1 MEPEVDVAIVG
12 YGPVGQTLAAL
23 LGRAGHSVA
32 AFERFNEIYRMPR
45 AVHID
50 HEIMRLLQALG
61 LADRLAGEMIPLREY
76 HWFGADGE
84 PLMTLTP
91 EQPAKSGWESD
102 YLFFQPELE
111 RALDSHACA
120 NNGVS
125 IHRGWVATG
134 LVDDADGAT
143 LTVRRHDEPE
153 PGRIEPTEES
163 RTVRASWLVGADGAN
178 SFVREAAGIGRRDLG
193 FQERWLVVDA
203 EPVDMD
209 ALAHLPIACQW
220 CDPRRPTTHVQSGPR
235 HHRWEFM
242 LLADE
247 HPQDFDDPA
256 RVWSLLEPWYRPG
269 DGPLTR
275 TAVYEFRSM
284 LAARMRDG
292 HMLLVGDAAH
302 LTPPFLGQGLCAGL
316 RDAANL
322 AWKLDLVLRGLAT
335 DRLLDTVDVE
345 RQPQTEWVIRFAIEL
360 GRVLCELD
368 PEAAAERDASIR
380 RADAPPAVEFP
391 PLAGG
396 VIRRGLNDSRDPL
409 AGTLGVQGIV
419 AVDDRRGLFDDVV
432 GRGWTLIAAD
442 GDPLEQL
449 DGGER
454 GVLDALDATV
464 ASLGP
469 RVPGGTTDVDGRLTD
484 WLHRHGAHAVLVR
497 PDFYVFGSA
506 ASRDDLPALVR
517 DLRSQLAL
525 NARPLA
531 KEH

>member
-1 MEPEVDVAIVG
+1 
-12 YGPVGQTLAAL
+12 
-23 LGRAGHSVA
+23 
-32 AFERFNEIYRMPR
+32 
-45 AVHID
+45 
-50 HEIMRLLQALG
+50 
-61 LADRLAGEMIPLREY
+61 
-76 HWFGADGE
+76 
-84 PLMTLTP
+84 
-91 EQPAKSGWESD
+91 
-102 YLFFQPELE
+102 
-111 RALDSHACA
+111 
-120 NNGVS
+120 
-125 IHRGWVATG
+125 
-134 LVDDADGAT
+134 
-143 LTVRRHDEPE
+143 
-153 PGRIEPTEES
+153 
-163 RTVRASWLVGADGAN
+163 
-178 SFVREAAGIGRRDLG
+178 
-193 FQERWLVVDA
+193 
-203 EPVDMD
+203 
-209 ALAHLPIACQW
+209 
-220 CDPRRPTTHVQSGPR
+220 
-235 HHRWEFM
+235 
-242 LLADE
+242 
-247 HPQDFDDPA
+247 
-256 RVWSLLEPWYRPG
+256 
-269 DGPLTR
+269 
-275 TAVYEFRSM
+275 
-284 LAARMRDG
+284 
-292 HMLLVGDAAH
+292 MLLVGDAAH

-464 ASLGP
+464 SSLGP